1 MTAAVQSWRAVALL
15 AALAP
20 GVAGAAWPT
29 LEAPPQ
35 SRVEWVGED
44 MRLNGVAMKVQRFE
58 VEASVGA
65 VLAFYRGRWGTRAEG
80 RSIENE
86 LGKWT
91 VIGQEQNG
99 YYLTVQVR
107 PLGPHRSEG
116 LLAVSELPKLRAT
129 PNPGADFPKLGGTQM
144 ISELESNDQGKR
156 ARTLVM
162 RNDFSVQSNVDFYQG
177 ALAADGWE
185 PAAGFG
191 GATPDGAGQTHA
203 WRRAGEELQL
213 AVAADRGGATIVV
226 NIVNLGE

>member
-1 MTAAVQSWRAVALL
+1 MTAARSPCAFALL
-15 AALAP
+15 AALAAGP
-20 GVAGAAWPT
+20 AGAAWPE

-35 SRVEWVGED
+35 AQVEWVGED

-58 VEASVGA
+58 VDAGVRA
-65 VLAFYRGRWGTRAEG
+65 VIAFYRERWGSRAER

-86 LGKWT
+86 LGRWT
-91 VIGQEQNG
+91 VIGKEQNG

-107 PLGPHRSEG
+107 PLGPGRSEG

-156 ARTLVM
+156 ARTLMM

-185 PAAGFG
+185 QAAGFG
-191 GATPDGAGQTHA
+191 GATPDGAGQSWA

-213 AVAADRGGATIVV
+213 AVSRDRQGATIVV
-226 NIVNLGE
+226 NIVHIGE